1 MNNSKSES
9 SSLAFIPNNAQEW
22 LDRVRLDRNI
32 FYNLPDIQRNFKED
46 ATLARDIIIF
56 LAHSYKTD
64 LFGYSNF
71 GITDF
76 CKLMGYKAPN
86 LQKTHP
92 LFETGLMKPPT
103 FLGHEF
109 KSIFEYTLYR
119 LAANNIPLS
128 RIEKTQIPS
137 MKELNV
143 SFVQIISDIRV
154 SYHVNR
160 PQKRFYSFKLGRGFV
175 ENLISFYVTLSL
187 KDYLRVASNKN
198 SGRIK
203 NLYIYLAGMQNVL
216 IYNNTNILTPNFDL
230 LCEIASIE
238 DQLPKHRK
246 FTLHKY
252 LKNIAENSDL
262 KFQIE
267 FYTDKGQN
275 QAYSIRLTFDST
287 QLHLEGNKKNLF
299 FKLLNER
306 LRQAFDDQFPQYLD
320 NFELFQK
327 WLTNREYDKEL
338 KDRII
343 RDVYKASFMSEHDKG
358 EDFSL
363 QELLDTYI
371 RNLNEEN
378 QIES

>member
-1 MNNSKSES
+1 MNPKSDS
-9 SSLAFIPNNAQEW
+9 IVFISNNAQEW
-22 LDRVRLDRNI
+22 LDRVRLDRNL

-64 LFGYSNF
+64 LFGYTNF
-71 GITDF
+71 AINDF
-76 CKLMGYKAPN
+76 CKLMGYKSPN

-92 LFETGLMKPPT
+92 IFETGIIKPPT
-103 FLGHEF
+103 LLGHEF
-109 KSIFEYTLYR
+109 KSVFEYTLYR

-128 RIEKTQIPS
+128 RIEKTQIPT

-154 SYHVNR
+154 SYNVNR

-216 IYNNTNILTPNFDL
+216 IYNNTNVLTPNFDF
-230 LCEIASIE
+230 LCEIANIE

-267 FYTDKGQN
+267 FFTDKGQK

-306 LRQAFDDQFPQYLD
+306 LRQAFDDQFPQYVD

-343 RDVYKASFMSEHDKG
+343 RDVYKASFMSDHDKS
-358 EDFSL
+358 EDLSL
-363 QELLDTYI
+363 QELLDSYI
-371 RNLNEEN
+371 ENLNEEKPN
-378 QIES
+378 ES